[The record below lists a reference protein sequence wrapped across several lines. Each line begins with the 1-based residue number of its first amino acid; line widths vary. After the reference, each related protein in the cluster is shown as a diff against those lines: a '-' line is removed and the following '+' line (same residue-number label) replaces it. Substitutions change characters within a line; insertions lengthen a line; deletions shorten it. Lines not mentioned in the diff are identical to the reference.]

1 VSRQAIH
8 RWVARYRGGGLPWEG
23 RLQRLYVDATVAQW
37 SAHGAS
43 AHRSPKTIM
52 TGERL
57 RQMLDPFGNLF
68 GLRQPPA

>member
-1 VSRQAIH
+1 
-8 RWVARYRGGGLPWEG
+8 
-23 RLQRLYVDATVAQW
+23 LQRLYVDATVAQW

-68 GLRQPPA
+68 GRRQPPA